1 MSRKYP
7 AFLNLENKNIL
18 LIGGGKVAFE
28 KLPHL
33 IDSGAKITLI
43 TLEACKEVAQV
54 LEKHPEIKVEYR
66 SVEFSD
72 LQGKTLVF
80 SATNDSDLNA
90 RLTDYAHSWKIWIN
104 CADDPSN
111 CDFYSAAVLDRGPV
125 RVAISTEGNFAGLS
139 GVVKTI
145 LEELIPDE
153 HEEELQELMRLRK
166 ELKSILPDSEKRKK
180 ILKEL
185 LRALKE
191 DYFKISAAKT
201 YITKL

>member
-7 AFLNLENKNIL
+7 AFLNLENKNVL
-18 LIGGGKVAFE
+18 LIGGGKVALE

-33 IDSGAKITLI
+33 LDAGAKITLI
-43 TLEACKEVAQV
+43 ALETCREVAQI

-72 LQGKTLVF
+72 LQGRALVF
-80 SATNDSDLNA
+80 SATNDSDLNR
-90 RLTDYAHSWKIWIN
+90 RLSDYAHSWKIWIN

-139 GVVKTI
+139 GVVKTT

-166 ELKSILPDSEKRKK
+166 ELKSILPDPEKRKK
-180 ILKEL
+180 VLKEL
-185 LRALKE
+185 LQTLKE
-191 DYFKISAAKT
+191 DYFKIPAEPKG
-201 YITKL
+201 I

>member
-43 TLEACKEVAQV
+43 TLEACREVAQI

-111 CDFYSAAVLDRGPV
+111 CDFYSAAVLDRGLV
-125 RVAISTEGNFAGLS
+125 RVAISTEGNFAGIS
-139 GVVKTI
+139 GAVKVV

-153 HEEELQELMRLRK
+153 HEEEFKELMQLRK
-166 ELKSILPDSEKRKK
+166 ELKSILPSPESRRKV
-180 ILKEL
+180 LKEL
-185 LRALKE
+185 LQNLKE
-191 DYFKISAAKT
+191 GYFKVSNDSKRI
-201 YITKL
+201 

>member
-139 GVVKTI
+139 GVVKTT

-191 DYFKISAAKT
+191 DYFKISTEPKR
-201 YITKL
+201 I

>member
-18 LIGGGKVAFE
+18 LIGGGKVALE

-43 TLEACKEVAQV
+43 TLEACREVAQV

-80 SATNDSDLNA
+80 SATNDSDLNR
-90 RLTDYAHSWKIWIN
+90 RLCDYAHSWKIWIN

-111 CDFYSAAVLDRGPV
+111 CDFYSAAVLDRGLV
-125 RVAISTEGNFAGLS
+125 RVAISTEGNFAGIS
-139 GVVKTI
+139 GAVKVV

-153 HEEELQELMRLRK
+153 HEEEFKELIQLRK
-166 ELKSILPDSEKRKK
+166 ELKSILPSPESRKK

-185 LRALKE
+185 LQNLKE
-191 DYFKISAAKT
+191 GYFKVSTDSKRI
-201 YITKL
+201 

>member
-7 AFLNLENKNIL
+7 AFLNLENKNVL
-18 LIGGGKVAFE
+18 LIGGGKVALE

-33 IDSGAKITLI
+33 LDAGAKITLI
-43 TLEACKEVAQV
+43 ALETCREVAQI

-72 LQGKTLVF
+72 LQGRALVF
-80 SATNDSDLNA
+80 SATNDSDLNR
-90 RLTDYAHSWKIWIN
+90 RLSDYAHSWKIWIN

-111 CDFYSAAVLDRGPV
+111 CDFYSAAVLDRGPL

-139 GVVKTI
+139 GVVKTT

-153 HEEELQELMRLRK
+153 HENELQELIRLRK
-166 ELKSILPDSEKRKK
+166 ELKSILPDPEKRKK
-180 ILKEL
+180 VLKDL
-185 LRALKE
+185 LQTLKE
-191 DYFKISAAKT
+191 DYFKIPAEPKR
-201 YITKL
+201 I

>member
-1 MSRKYP
+1 MNRKYP
-7 AFLNLENKNIL
+7 AFLNLENKNVL
-18 LIGGGKVAFE
+18 LIGGGKVALE

-33 IDSGAKITLI
+33 LDAGAKITLI
-43 TLEACKEVAQV
+43 ALETCREVAQI

-72 LQGKTLVF
+72 LQGRALVF
-80 SATNDSDLNA
+80 SATNDSDLNR
-90 RLTDYAHSWKIWIN
+90 RLSDYAHSWKIWIN

-139 GVVKTI
+139 GVVKTT

-166 ELKSILPDSEKRKK
+166 ELKSILPDPEKRKK
-180 ILKEL
+180 VLKEL
-185 LRALKE
+185 LQTLKE
-191 DYFKISAAKT
+191 DYFKIPAEPKG
-201 YITKL
+201 I

>member
-18 LIGGGKVAFE
+18 LIGGGKVALE

-43 TLEACKEVAQV
+43 TLEACREVAQV

-80 SATNDSDLNA
+80 SATNDSDLNR
-90 RLTDYAHSWKIWIN
+90 RLCDYAHSWKIWIN

-111 CDFYSAAVLDRGPV
+111 CDFYSAAVLDRGLV
-125 RVAISTEGNFAGLS
+125 RVAISTEGNFAGIS
-139 GVVKTI
+139 GAVKVV

-153 HEEELQELMRLRK
+153 HEEEFKELIQLRK
-166 ELKSILPDSEKRKK
+166 ELKSILPSPESRKK

-185 LRALKE
+185 LQNLKE
-191 DYFKISAAKT
+191 GYFKVSIDSKR
-201 YITKL
+201 I

>member
-7 AFLNLENKNIL
+7 AFLNLENKNVL
-18 LIGGGKVAFE
+18 LIGGGKVALE

-33 IDSGAKITLI
+33 LEAGAKITLI
-43 TLEACKEVAQV
+43 ALETCREVAQI
-54 LEKHPEIKVEYR
+54 LEKHSEIKVEYR

-72 LQGKTLVF
+72 LQGRALVF
-80 SATNDSDLNA
+80 SATNDSDLNR
-90 RLTDYAHSWKIWIN
+90 RLSNYAHSWKIWIN

-139 GVVKTI
+139 GVVKTT

-153 HEEELQELMRLRK
+153 HEEELRELMRLRK
-166 ELKSILPDSEKRKK
+166 ELKSILPDPEKRKK
-180 ILKEL
+180 VLKEL
-185 LRALKE
+185 LQTLKE
-191 DYFKISAAKT
+191 DYFKIPAEQKR
-201 YITKL
+201 I

>member
-7 AFLNLENKNIL
+7 AFLNLEKKNIL

-43 TLEACKEVAQV
+43 TLEVCREVAQI

-72 LQGKTLVF
+72 LQGRALVF
-80 SATNDSDLNA
+80 SATNDSDLNR
-90 RLTDYAHSWKIWIN
+90 RLGDYARSWKIWIN

-111 CDFYSAAVLDRGPV
+111 CDFYSAAVFDRGPV
-125 RVAISTEGNFAGLS
+125 RVAISTEGNFAGIS
-139 GVVKTI
+139 GAVKAA

-153 HEEELQELMRLRK
+153 HEEEFKELVQLRK
-166 ELKSILPDSEKRKK
+166 ELKSILPNPESRRKV
-180 ILKEL
+180 LKEL
-185 LRALKE
+185 LQTLKE
-191 DYFKISAAKT
+191 GYFRIPT
-201 YITKL
+201 ERI

>member
-18 LIGGGKVAFE
+18 LIGGGKVALE

-33 IDSGAKITLI
+33 LESGAKITLI
-43 TLEACKEVAQV
+43 TLEACREVVQI

-72 LQGKTLVF
+72 LQGRALVF
-80 SATNDSDLNA
+80 SATNDSNLNA

-125 RVAISTEGNFAGLS
+125 RVAISTEGNFAGIS
-139 GVVKTI
+139 RVVKTT

-153 HEEELQELMRLRK
+153 HEGEFKELMQLRK
-166 ELKSILPDSEKRKK
+166 ELKTILPDTELRRKV
-180 ILKEL
+180 LKDL
-185 LRALKE
+185 LQTLKE
-191 DYFKISAAKT
+191 DYFKVPADSKRI
-201 YITKL
+201 

>member
-7 AFLNLENKNIL
+7 AFLNLENKNVL
-18 LIGGGKVAFE
+18 LIGGGKVALE

-33 IDSGAKITLI
+33 LDAGAKITLI
-43 TLEACKEVAQV
+43 ALETCREVAQI

-72 LQGKTLVF
+72 LQGRALVF
-80 SATNDSDLNA
+80 SATNDSDLNR
-90 RLTDYAHSWKIWIN
+90 RLSDYAHSWKIWIN

-139 GVVKTI
+139 GVVKTT

-166 ELKSILPDSEKRKK
+166 ELKSILPDPQKRKK
-180 ILKEL
+180 VLKEL
-185 LRALKE
+185 LQTLKE
-191 DYFKISAAKT
+191 DYFKIPAEPKG
-201 YITKL
+201 I

>member
-43 TLEACKEVAQV
+43 TLEACREVAQV

-80 SATNDSDLNA
+80 SATNDSNLNA
-90 RLTDYAHSWKIWIN
+90 RLADYAHSWKIWIN

-111 CDFYSAAVLDRGPV
+111 CDFYSAAVLDRGLV
-125 RVAISTEGNFAGLS
+125 RVAISTEGNFAGIS
-139 GVVKTI
+139 GAVKVV

-153 HEEELQELMRLRK
+153 HEEEFKELMQLRK
-166 ELKSILPDSEKRKK
+166 ELKSILPSPESRRKV
-180 ILKEL
+180 LKEL
-185 LRALKE
+185 LQNLK
-191 DYFKISAAKT
+191 DGYFKVSTDSKRI
-201 YITKL
+201 

>member
-7 AFLNLENKNIL
+7 AFLNLENKNVL
-18 LIGGGKVAFE
+18 LIGGGKVALE

-33 IDSGAKITLI
+33 LDAGAKITLI
-43 TLEACKEVAQV
+43 ALETCREVAQI

-72 LQGKTLVF
+72 LQGRALVF
-80 SATNDSDLNA
+80 SATNDSDLNR
-90 RLTDYAHSWKIWIN
+90 RLSDYAHSWKIWIN

-111 CDFYSAAVLDRGPV
+111 CDFYSAAVLDRGPL

-139 GVVKTI
+139 GVVKTT

-153 HEEELQELMRLRK
+153 HEDELQELIRLRK
-166 ELKSILPDSEKRKK
+166 ELKSILPDPEKRKK
-180 ILKEL
+180 VLKDL
-185 LRALKE
+185 LQTLKE
-191 DYFKISAAKT
+191 DYFKIPAEPKR
-201 YITKL
+201 I

>member
-18 LIGGGKVAFE
+18 LIGGGKVALE

-33 IDSGAKITLI
+33 LDSGAKITLI
-43 TLEACKEVAQV
+43 ALEVCREVAQI

-72 LQGKTLVF
+72 LQGRALVF
-80 SATNDSDLNA
+80 SATNDSNLN
-90 RLTDYAHSWKIWIN
+90 RKLSDYAHSWKIWIN

-125 RVAISTEGNFAGLS
+125 RVAISTEGNFAGIS
-139 GVVKTI
+139 GVVKTT

-153 HEEELQELMRLRK
+153 HEEEFKELMQLRK
-166 ELKSILPDSEKRKK
+166 ELKSILPDAELRRKV
-180 ILKEL
+180 LRDL
-185 LRALKE
+185 LRTLKE
-191 DYFKISAAKT
+191 DYFKVPADSKRI
-201 YITKL
+201 

>member
-7 AFLNLENKNIL
+7 AFLNLENKNVL
-18 LIGGGKVAFE
+18 LIGGGKVALE

-33 IDSGAKITLI
+33 LDAGAKITLI
-43 TLEACKEVAQV
+43 ALETCREVAQI

-72 LQGKTLVF
+72 LQGRALVF
-80 SATNDSDLNA
+80 SATNDSDLNR
-90 RLTDYAHSWKIWIN
+90 RLSDYAHSWKIWIN

-139 GVVKTI
+139 GVVKTT

-166 ELKSILPDSEKRKK
+166 ELKSILPDPEKRKK
-180 ILKEL
+180 VLKEL
-185 LRALKE
+185 LQTLKE
-191 DYFKISAAKT
+191 DYFKIPAEPKR
-201 YITKL
+201 I

>member
-1 MSRKYP
+1 MIRKYP
-7 AFLNLENKNIL
+7 AFLNLENKNVL
-18 LIGGGKVAFE
+18 LIGGGKVALE

-33 IDSGAKITLI
+33 LEAGAKITLI
-43 TLEACKEVAQV
+43 ALETCREVAQI

-72 LQGKTLVF
+72 LQGNALVF
-80 SATNDSDLNA
+80 SATNDSDLN
-90 RLTDYAHSWKIWIN
+90 RSLGDYAHSWKIWIN

-139 GVVKTI
+139 SVVKTT

-166 ELKSILPDSEKRKK
+166 ELKSILPDPEKRKK
-180 ILKEL
+180 VLKEL
-185 LRALKE
+185 LQTLKE
-191 DYFKISAAKT
+191 DYFKIPAEQKR
-201 YITKL
+201 I